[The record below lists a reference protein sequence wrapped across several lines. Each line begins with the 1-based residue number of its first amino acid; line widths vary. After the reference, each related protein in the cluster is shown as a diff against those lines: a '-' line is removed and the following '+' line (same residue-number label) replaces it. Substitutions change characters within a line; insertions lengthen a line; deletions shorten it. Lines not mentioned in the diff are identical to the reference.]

1 MVSEAFANDTSRVPA
16 EYNELSLMFEW
27 GLSEKQFYE
36 ENSAETIIKLI
47 EYKQAEAQGH
57 KRRQS
62 QNK

>member
-1 MVSEAFANDTSRVPA
+1 
-16 EYNELSLMFEW
+16 MFEW